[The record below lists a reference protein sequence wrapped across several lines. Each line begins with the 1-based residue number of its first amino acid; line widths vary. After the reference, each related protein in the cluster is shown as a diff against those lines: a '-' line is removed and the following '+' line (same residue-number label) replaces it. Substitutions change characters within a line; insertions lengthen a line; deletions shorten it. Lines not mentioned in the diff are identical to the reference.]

1 MPMLEKDP
9 TMPWISPMLVVKD
22 VDASL
27 KYYAAAYGFEA
38 GGSMQDEN
46 GKTTYANMMYKG
58 QMVIMLMPEQSWG
71 SPAVTPNTSKTPSS
85 VSLFVYVDNVDKQ
98 FARAKESGATVLS
111 EPTDMFWGD
120 RVTQLQDADGHTWSL
135 ATRVAEY
142 QTAETAT
149 A

>member
-9 TMPWISPMLVVKD
+9 TMPWIAPMLVVKD

-27 KYYAAAYGFEA
+27 KKYAKAFGFEI
-38 GGSMQDEN
+38 GGSMQEE

-71 SPAVTPNTSKTPSS
+71 SPAVTPVSSNTPTP
-85 VSLFVYVDNVDKQ
+85 VSLFVYVDNVDQQ
-98 FARAKESGATVLS
+98 FAQASKAGMNVLS
-111 EPTDMFWGD
+111 EPEDMFWGD
-120 RVTQLQDADGHTWSL
+120 RVTRLQDDDGHTWSL

-142 QTAETAT
+142 QEMESVTA
-149 A
+149 